1 MSIAYMDIL
10 QLLSSAIN
18 VIGTVYAVLSI
29 LKLKPKEIYS
39 SITISGMDQKDIELI
54 TQKKQARTGISL
66 ILYGWILQLIYIFLD
81 ISTLPEF
88 LYTGIFSILGVLVVL
103 IIIMNLNKRFERKY
117 VKFKTEKSNDQPPHS
132 SSHNWGSF

>member
-39 SITISGMDQKDIELI
+39 SITISGMDQKDMELI
-54 TQKKQARTGISL
+54 TQKNKQE
-66 ILYGWILQLIYIFLD
+66 Q
-81 ISTLPEF
+81 EF
-88 LYTGIFSILGVLVVL
+88 LSYFMGGYC
-103 IIIMNLNKRFERKY
+103 N
-117 VKFKTEKSNDQPPHS
+117 
-132 SSHNWGSF
+132 